1 MTLMNYLVM
10 ELGIGIE
17 PIFLQHAHP
26 LSAALAEPATKVR
39 AATPATKEPTKNLI

>member
-39 AATPATKEPTKNLI
+39 YDNPKN